1 MRLIISLLFAV
12 SFSGIAAAADGSY
25 YIGSHSGVDLRLA
38 PRNSATVSGHLERKT
53 AVEVID
59 RRRSWTKV
67 QSLGSGI
74 RGWVPAGAV
83 RKSYS
88 SAKPSRSS
96 SSFFSSFTSMFRSPE
111 PPRKTAVLGVRG
123 LEDTGAASAEKAAT
137 EQANK
142 AVEWMETLD
151 VPDEAVA
158 AFINEGDLNP

>member
-1 MRLIISLLFAV
+1 MLLFSITFAGVAGVAV
-12 SFSGIAAAADGSY
+12 AADGNY

-38 PRNSATVSGHLERKT
+38 PRNSATVSGHLDRKT
-53 AVEVID
+53 KVEVID
-59 RRRSWTKV
+59 TRRSWTKV
-67 QSLGSGI
+67 QTLGSRSI
-74 RGWVPAGAV
+74 KGWVPAGAV

-88 SAKPSRSS
+88 SATSSRSS
-96 SSFFSSFTSMFRSPE
+96 SSFFSSFTSLFRSPE

-123 LEDTGAASAEKAAT
+123 LEDDSAASAEKTAT

-142 AVEWMETLD
+142 AVEWMETLN